1 MRVAGAEG
9 TLTLNFRVSYS
20 SINSRVLISFP
31 LSFVTLTG
39 LQDQDF
45 FMCIKFAKDD
55 VDVDKQAEL
64 VEMLK

>member
-1 MRVAGAEG
+1 MLKAHSRSTFVSAIHLSTAG
-9 TLTLNFRVSYS
+9 S
-20 SINSRVLISFP
+20 SFLS